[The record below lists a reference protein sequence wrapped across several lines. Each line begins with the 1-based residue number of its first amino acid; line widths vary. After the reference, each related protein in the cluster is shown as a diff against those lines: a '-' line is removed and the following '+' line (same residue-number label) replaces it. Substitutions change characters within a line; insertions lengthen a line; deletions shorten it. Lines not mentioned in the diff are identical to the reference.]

1 MILPVFEKIIEK
13 QINNEVFTGEGDPLP
28 TMGKPGDYYF
38 DRQNGKLYGP
48 KTSEGWGTPTSV
60 TTPNS
65 QLNQKPAA
73 KVLTGTTPPT
83 AAQGNI
89 GDWYVDTQAK
99 KFYGPKTAEGW
110 GQPATPK
117 DDKGQNP
124 QPIPEPTPTPKPT
137 PNETTIDPS
146 YYELS
151 EDGRILKKWKYA
163 YGDLDI
169 DIDMSTEKKL
179 RYITEIA
186 PRAFEGTRIRRV
198 ILPNGLETIGE
209 YAFSNSQLTSVTIP
223 DSVTDIGQKAFMSNR
238 LNKIVIGKGV
248 RIIARETFADNE
260 LTDIII
266 PDNIE
271 YIGEKAFFGNKL
283 TNVKIGNRVET
294 IMNEAFSGDIMS
306 GHMYKENRNQL
317 TSVFIS
323 NSVKYI
329 EDRAFYNNQLTS
341 VTIPNSVASIEV
353 GPFSNNPLTSV
364 TFEGR
369 TPPYGFLDVF
379 YSFGDFYK
387 RIHTLKVI
395 YVPTGSVAAY
405 KNAVE
410 EESLKDKIRAK
421 E

>member
-1 MILPVFEKIIEK
+1 MKRLIFTMAFVAMGLAVSNCNKETEKIIEK

-169 DIDMSTEKKL
+169 DIDTLGRRST
-179 RYITEIA
+179 Y
-186 PRAFEGTRIRRV
+186 
-198 ILPNGLETIGE
+198 
-209 YAFSNSQLTSVTIP
+209 
-223 DSVTDIGQKAFMSNR
+223 
-238 LNKIVIGKGV
+238 
-248 RIIARETFADNE
+248 RE
-260 LTDIII
+260 
-266 PDNIE
+266 
-271 YIGEKAFFGNKL
+271 
-283 TNVKIGNRVET
+283 
-294 IMNEAFSGDIMS
+294 
-306 GHMYKENRNQL
+306 
-317 TSVFIS
+317 
-323 NSVKYI
+323 
-329 EDRAFYNNQLTS
+329 
-341 VTIPNSVASIEV
+341 
-353 GPFSNNPLTSV
+353 
-364 TFEGR
+364 
-369 TPPYGFLDVF
+369 
-379 YSFGDFYK
+379 
-387 RIHTLKVI
+387 
-395 YVPTGSVAAY
+395 
-405 KNAVE
+405 
-410 EESLKDKIRAK
+410 
-421 E
+421 